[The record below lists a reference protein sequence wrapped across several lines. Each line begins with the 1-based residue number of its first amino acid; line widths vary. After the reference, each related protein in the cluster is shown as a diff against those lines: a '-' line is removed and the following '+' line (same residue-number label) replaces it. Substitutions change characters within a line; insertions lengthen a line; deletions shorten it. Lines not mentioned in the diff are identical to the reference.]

1 MKQTV
6 SRAKW
11 TIIGLSVIA
20 TGFLILTF
28 LRYYRENLSE
38 LSLKMILLPAGLLAG
53 GFLLGDTRIWKQKE
67 FWFLLS
73 FFGWVFFSA
82 LCSEP
87 FYGAFE
93 KNGRY
98 LWILA
103 AEIMYLFPIGYAYA
117 SIGNTGKR
125 IIGAFAWF
133 SIIITVALCV
143 WGISCSIRGV
153 YYNAASVT
161 GFGVGIHPE
170 ERRMTIFTHP
180 NPTGMVLALSGIL
193 AVIESH
199 RIRKNLIRILV
210 YLCEGI
216 LYAGIC
222 LTDSRTSVFAFAIGI
237 GCALFVTAFFRL
249 QKQRAALRWG
259 ISLIA
264 GISCLAIL
272 FLARK
277 PVTSGLNWLTE
288 YNVANSQGSYV
299 LQETKKRTE
308 TNKDSIE
315 ETAGADELKSK
326 TEKPSEPSKTA
337 VPNPKTIT
345 TARSRKIQTEL
356 GEVFSGREQIWAMVF
371 NCMSREKRSWLIGF
385 SPFGVG
391 LVMGEWM
398 QGFIGFWT
406 TELHNSLIQILASSG
421 VPAVLLLAGFLILLA
436 WNSLRVMTGMI
447 NASEWIRY
455 IPLLFVCLF
464 CFAMQE
470 TFFVMYSEMHFANFW
485 FFLLAGYFC
494 RICSTEDMA

>member
-1 MKQTV
+1 
-6 SRAKW
+6 
-11 TIIGLSVIA
+11 
-20 TGFLILTF
+20 
-28 LRYYRENLSE
+28 
-38 LSLKMILLPAGLLAG
+38 
-53 GFLLGDTRIWKQKE
+53 
-67 FWFLLS
+67 
-73 FFGWVFFSA
+73 
-82 LCSEP
+82 
-87 FYGAFE
+87 
-93 KNGRY
+93 
-98 LWILA
+98 
-103 AEIMYLFPIGYAYA
+103 
-117 SIGNTGKR
+117 
-125 IIGAFAWF
+125 
-133 SIIITVALCV
+133 
-143 WGISCSIRGV
+143 
-153 YYNAASVT
+153 
-161 GFGVGIHPE
+161 
-170 ERRMTIFTHP
+170 MTIFTHP

-237 GCALFVTAFFRL
+237 GCALFVTVFFRL

-264 GISCLAIL
+264 GIACLAIL

-277 PVTSGLNWLTE
+277 PVTSGMNWFTE
-288 YNVANSQGSYV
+288 YNVANVQGTSG
-299 LQETKKRTE
+299 LSDIDLHD
-308 TNKDSIE
+308 KDSIE
-315 ETAGADELKSK
+315 ETAGADEVQDEAK
-326 TEKPSEPSKTA
+326 KTA
-337 VPNPKTIT
+337 KLSETVTPKPEIIT
-345 TARSRKIQTEL
+345 TARSRKIQTKL
-356 GEVFSGREQIWAMVF
+356 GEIFSGREQIWAMTVK
-371 NCMSREKRSWLIGF
+371 CMNREKRSWLIGF

-421 VPAVLLLAGFLILLA
+421 VPAVLFLVAFLILLA
-436 WNSLRVMTGMI
+436 KKSIRVMTGMI

>member
-11 TIIGLSVIA
+11 TMIGLSVIA
-20 TGFLILTF
+20 AGFMILTF

-53 GFLLGDTRIWKQKE
+53 GFLLGDVRIWKQKE
-67 FWFLLS
+67 FWFLLC

-103 AEIMYLFPIGYAYA
+103 AEILYLFPIGYAYA
-117 SIGNTGKR
+117 SLGNTGEQ
-125 IIGAFAWF
+125 IIGVFAWF
-133 SIIITVALCV
+133 SVIITVALCV
-143 WGISCSIRGV
+143 WGLSCSIRGV
-153 YYNAASVT
+153 YYDAVSLG

-180 NPTGMVLALSGIL
+180 NPTGLVLALSGIL
-193 AVIESH
+193 ALIESH
-199 RIRKNLIRILV
+199 RLKKTLIRILV
-210 YLCEGI
+210 CLCEGI

-222 LTDSRTSVFAFAIGI
+222 LTDSRTSVFAYALGI
-237 GCALFVTAFFRL
+237 GCALFVTVFFHRKNQKAVL
-249 QKQRAALRWG
+249 QWG
-259 ISLIA
+259 MSLTA
-264 GISCLAIL
+264 GIACLAVL

-277 PVTSGLNWLTE
+277 PVTSGLNWFTE
-288 YNVANSQGSYV
+288 YNVANA
-299 LQETKKRTE
+299 QEASGLSDIDLHD
-308 TNKDSIE
+308 KDSIE
-315 ETAGADELKSK
+315 ETAGGDEVQDKAKITAKLSEAA
-326 TEKPSEPSKTA
+326 TPKPEI
-337 VPNPKTIT
+337 IT
-345 TARSRKIQTEL
+345 TARSRKIQTKL
-356 GEVFSGREQIWAMVF
+356 GEIFSGREQIWAMTVK
-371 NCMSREKRSWLIGF
+371 CMNREKRSWLIGF

-421 VPAVLLLAGFLILLA
+421 IPAVLFLVAFLILLA
-436 WNSLRVMTGMI
+436 KKSIRVMTGMI
-447 NASEWIRY
+447 TVSEWIRY

-464 CFAMQE
+464 CIAMQE
-470 TFFVMYSEMHFANFW
+470 TFFVVYPEIHFANFW
-485 FFLLAGYFC
+485 FFLSAGYFC